1 MNWTMLG
8 VIAQLAGVVAVVVSL
23 VYVARQVDIAN
34 RLARAEA
41 SRTPNSDL
49 NLLNSTFGTDPIFRS
64 EFQNVLRGAVRDD
77 VEADARMA
85 IDLYLI
91 SMTNLQDQ
99 LVREIRAGILEED
112 GQDFGGAGLFRL
124 PYYRSS
130 WPLFRPYFNTKF
142 VEMFEEQ
149 HKFDRTIDAKW

>member
-1 MNWTMLG
+1 MNWAMLD
-8 VIAQLAGVVAVVVSL
+8 VIAQTAGVVAVVVSL
-23 VYVARQVDIAN
+23 VYLARQVDIAN

-49 NLLNSTFGTDPIFRS
+49 NLLNSTFGTDPIFRRQ
-64 EFQNVLRGAVRDD
+64 FQEVLRGA
-77 VEADARMA
+77 
-85 IDLYLI
+85 
-91 SMTNLQDQ
+91 
-99 LVREIRAGILEED
+99 
-112 GQDFGGAGLFRL
+112 GLFLL

-149 HKFDRTIDAKW
+149 HNFDQTIKAQW